1 MLAKKLE
8 INKKDENLSSKFNIV
23 LIDQNEM
30 LLDLLDH
37 ELTKHKGFSVIRTSN
52 GVELLNKEDLEPDL
66 ILMDMIMEGVNGIE
80 LIKKIRSEDRFAK
93 IKIIILSEK
102 LNESIVEELKSLS
115 VNDVIQKP
123 ANIGEVIFRVE
134 RSLKHQI

>member
-1 MLAKKLE
+1 MLANKLE

-37 ELTKHKGFSVIRTSN
+37 ELTKYKGFSVAHTSN
-52 GVELLNKEDLEPDL
+52 GAEFLNSSEVEPDL

-80 LIKKIRSEDRFAK
+80 LIKKIKSEDRFAET
-93 IKIIILSEK
+93 KIIILSEK
-102 LNESIVEELKSLS
+102 LNEPVVEQLKSLN
-115 VNDVIQKP
+115 VHDVIQKP
-123 ANIGEVIFRVE
+123 ANIGEVLFKVK
-134 RSLKHQI
+134 RSVRDQI